1 MGSSTMGDPQSPK
14 PLSWDLAGDTVF
26 NSHCAEATSIHFF
39 YQIISVAPQT
49 PGSYGHLP
57 LPGQCYSE
65 HKQNWPPASSLRV
78 GGQDQVP
85 GHSACEQRLWC
96 TGETG
101 PDTAMLSSRERSKSY
116 STPSAR
122 SSGFRTCSDRG
133 RGRRRRVLEEVA
145 SQGLQPPGAGG
156 EGAGEPF
163 PADTRH
169 AVSTL
174 LRPGAWVPEEQ
185 VAQSSAAPGIQP
197 NHHGKAP
204 GL

>member
-1 MGSSTMGDPQSPK
+1 M
-14 PLSWDLAGDTVF
+14 F

-122 SSGFRTCSDRG
+122 SSGFRTCSDRSREKKASFRGGGVPRPAAPWSRG
-133 RGRRRRVLEEVA
+133 RGRWRAVPSRHAACR
-145 SQGLQPPGAGG
+145 QHPPAAGG
-156 EGAGEPF
+156 LGPRRASRTEQCRA
-163 PADTRH
+163 RN
-169 AVSTL
+169 STKPSRESTGL
-174 LRPGAWVPEEQ
+174 VN
-185 VAQSSAAPGIQP
+185 QP
-197 NHHGKAP
+197 
-204 GL
+204 L